1 MRWCMKCKWVSTAF
15 PISVFISML
24 LSHRV
29 FDAGLCKALAITQA
43 PSGVEK
49 ASTAADKASGG
60 LRTPTHTAAWSWKYK
75 ESVPLLK
82 QRRS

>member
-15 PISVFISML
+15 PIAVFISML

-43 PSGVEK
+43 PSGVE
-49 ASTAADKASGG
+49 
-60 LRTPTHTAAWSWKYK
+60 RQ
-75 ESVPLLK
+75 PLLQTK
-82 QRRS
+82 RVEAHTNSHGRLALEV